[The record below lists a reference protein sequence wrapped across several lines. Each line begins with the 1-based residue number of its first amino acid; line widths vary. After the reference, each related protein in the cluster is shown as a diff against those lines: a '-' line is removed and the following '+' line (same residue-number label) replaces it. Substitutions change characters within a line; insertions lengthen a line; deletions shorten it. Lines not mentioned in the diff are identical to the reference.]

1 MEKVTSW
8 VQSVTVRSCPPP
20 VSMVEQ
26 MFVVMAE
33 YSVEQLIVAGL
44 SDEKPVPVGREAFAP
59 VAG

>member
-1 MEKVTSW
+1 MTSW

-20 VSMVEQ
+20 VSIVEQ

-33 YSVEQLIVAGL
+33 YSVEQLIVTGL
-44 SDEKPVPVGREAFAP
+44 GGEKPVPVVCEAFAP